1 MPGVVRAESSGNELR
16 SLCRQ
21 SRFAN
26 ECVRAETR
34 RRGGVRRWAT
44 SDPSRRRGKRT
55 DIRSGPAPS
64 AFSAPPREQRLP
76 NCLDRARRIA
86 SDHRRD
92 FDVPM
97 EATWLGQ
104 PCQCESY
111 HVDAQPSAQMDF
123 VRAEA
128 QRRRGRGGGSR
139 GVTPC
144 LPLGHSQ
151 WADIRS
157 GPTLPASS
165 APLREQFYL
174 KDANRT
180 PVIIRS
186 WTSALLPPEIMQK
199 TRKAQSSDAPMERRT
214 RKTALREGQ
223 NRKAVPRY
231 TAWLLRRSSSRRARR
246 SRSER

>member
-1 MPGVVRAESSGNELR
+1 MPEANADGYGRPSKKFQYAAEIGQRKRDGFASHVNATRAAPMVTP
-16 SLCRQ
+16 LCG
-21 SRFAN
+21 
-26 ECVRAETR
+26 RALCAQ
-34 RRGGVRRWAT
+34 RRGGVRRGA
-44 SDPSRRRGKRT
+44 
-55 DIRSGPAPS
+55 
-64 AFSAPPREQRLP
+64 
-76 NCLDRARRIA
+76 
-86 SDHRRD
+86 
-92 FDVPM
+92 
-97 EATWLGQ
+97 
-104 PCQCESY
+104 
-111 HVDAQPSAQMDF
+111 
-123 VRAEA
+123 
-128 QRRRGRGGGSR
+128 
-139 GVTPC
+139 TPC

-186 WTSALLPPEIMQK
+186 WTSVLLPPEIMQK